1 MKIYLKIWRQKNKD
15 TKGKFE
21 RYTLNDISES
31 MSFLEMLD
39 FLNNKLVSQKKE
51 AVAFDSD
58 CREGICG
65 MCGLFINGR
74 AHGPIKGTTTC
85 QLHMRSFKEGS
96 TITIE
101 PWRAK
106 SFPVIKDLIVDR
118 SAFDK
123 LMQVGGF
130 VSVNTGGAIDGNAIP
145 ITHQTAEL
153 SMDAAQCIGC
163 GACVASCKNASAM
176 LFTAAKVAHLAL
188 LPQGQVE
195 RKPRVLKMVKKMDE
209 LGFGSCTNQGECEA
223 SCPKE
228 ISIKNIFLLNQEHH
242 KALLSSK
249 E

>member
-1 MKIYLKIWRQKNKD
+1 MKIHLKIWRQKNKD

-21 RYTLNDISES
+21 RYTLNDISEN

-51 AVAFDSD
+51 VVAFDSD

-85 QLHMRSFKEGS
+85 QLHMRSFKEDS

-145 ITHQTAEL
+145 ITHKIAEL

-228 ISIKNIFLLNQEHH
+228 ISIKNIFLLKRFFKNTT
-242 KALLSSK
+242 KL
-249 E
+249 